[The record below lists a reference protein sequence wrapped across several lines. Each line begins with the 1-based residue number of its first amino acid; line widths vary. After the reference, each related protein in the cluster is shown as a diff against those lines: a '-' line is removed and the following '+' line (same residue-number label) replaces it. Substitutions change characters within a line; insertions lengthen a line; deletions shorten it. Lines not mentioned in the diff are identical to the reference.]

1 MPQYFNLGMM
11 YKSAFKLNKL
21 LCKELLFNYPPFDI
35 LCCLD
40 HSNLETAEMHAL
52 RDKAEE
58 QILADKDL
66 SRFVVHTN
74 IRCKK
79 CGQLTV
85 TQTEKQT
92 RSADEATTQI
102 FICSSCGYK
111 WTIN

>member
-1 MPQYFNLGMM
+1 
-11 YKSAFKLNKL
+11 
-21 LCKELLFNYPPFDI
+21 
-35 LCCLD
+35 
-40 HSNLETAEMHAL
+40 MHIL

-58 QILADKDL
+58 QILAAKDL

-79 CGQLTV
+79 CGQMTV

-102 FICSSCGYK
+102 FICSSCGFK